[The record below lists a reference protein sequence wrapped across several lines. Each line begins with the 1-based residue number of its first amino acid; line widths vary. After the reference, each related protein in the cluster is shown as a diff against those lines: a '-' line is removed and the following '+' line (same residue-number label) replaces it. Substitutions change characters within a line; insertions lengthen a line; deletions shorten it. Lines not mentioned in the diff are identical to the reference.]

1 MLLLLHEAQGVYGT
15 LESHTS
21 PKAIMISSLQSW
33 TELLSAKICITNGM
47 DVLPTLSLHNIG
59 LIIPIYA
66 LQCSTAKGKSH
77 LKSNFAAS
85 VMRNKPLLHI
95 AVVLGHKPAD
105 ILLLWLTSA
114 EKVSRLDG

>member
-85 VMRNKPLLHI
+85 VMRNSV
-95 AVVLGHKPAD
+95 AVALGHKPAN
-105 ILLLWLTSA
+105 ILMLWLTSA
-114 EKVSRLDG
+114 EKVSRRDG